1 MPPLPFNRMSRSG
14 VFKYSSFAFVLTW
27 LLFKFS
33 KQTNLGCHSYVKFWL
48 TSGEDLDT
56 VCACQKFRVCAFC
69 RCARDCKRSPEN
81 DYFRDLTTTQV
92 KGIQAKTLARVNAFD
107 PVFRWTIRPCFI
119 FITITDCLFPHNNYF
134 CRSYRCLY
142 SSADPNDVLHLE
154 VQLFPNILLAVFVL
168 VCAGLVFVHTR
179 ARHTTPHRTHIQK
192 QTRHAPGVLECLR
205 CGSKSSMSLT

>member
-1 MPPLPFNRMSRSG
+1 MSHSG

-33 KQTNLGCHSYVKFWL
+33 KQTSLGCHSYVKFWL

-92 KGIQAKTLARVNAFD
+92 KGIKAKTLARVNAFD

-119 FITITDCLFPHNNYF
+119 LLLLLIVYFPITIIFADRIDACIRLQTRMMFSTLRSNFSQTFCWLF
-134 CRSYRCLY
+134 
-142 SSADPNDVLHLE
+142 
-154 VQLFPNILLAVFVL
+154 LFWFAPAWLLFTHTHTHTHTTTTRDIQ
-168 VCAGLVFVHTR
+168 LVFSF
-179 ARHTTPHRTHIQK
+179 
-192 QTRHAPGVLECLR
+192 GCLS
-205 CGSKSSMSLT
+205 CGSKSSMPLT